1 MISDREACIILNMI
15 SGIGYARYAALVR
28 RFGSPAAVLNA
39 SAVEISEGNRNR
51 KR

>member
-28 RFGSPAAVLNA
+28 RFGSPAMVL
-39 SAVEISEGNRNR
+39 SQ
-51 KR
+51 KRALIWG